1 MLNVIFHKAWSN
13 ALKSATSLARLAKI
27 VSLKFTSWNQCYR
40 KVNILKENYKTVK
53 PYMAV
58 LQRQGSVQR
67 RASQG
72 QYEDEQAKH
81 FHPIVQKW
89 KRQGLRIINLLN
101 QNRKIQAW
109 SEYLWSF
116 ENNNGVSFTVKTN
129 PTRNFN

>member
-1 MLNVIFHKAWSN
+1 
-13 ALKSATSLARLAKI
+13 
-27 VSLKFTSWNQCYR
+27 
-40 KVNILKENYKTVK
+40 
-53 PYMAV
+53 MAV

-101 QNRKIQAW
+101 QKQ
-109 SEYLWSF
+109 
-116 ENNNGVSFTVKTN
+116 ENAGLKRMPLVIWQ
-129 PTRNFN
+129 